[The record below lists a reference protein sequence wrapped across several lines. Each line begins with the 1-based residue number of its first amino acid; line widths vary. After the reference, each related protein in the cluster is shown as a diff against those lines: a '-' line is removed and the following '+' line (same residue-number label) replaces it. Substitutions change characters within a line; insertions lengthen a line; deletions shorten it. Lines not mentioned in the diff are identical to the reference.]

1 MRNKYFYLVLLLLSV
16 LVGCKTQKQA
26 TEARSLSE
34 PLEAVEEVITPKIDT
49 VQMVSSYQSGINTVS
64 AQYQIYLTG
73 NKSMSIRGMISSVHG
88 KSLTVSIQ
96 MLLGIEIAR
105 IHCTP
110 DSIWALDKLSQKYYE
125 ADFKSFEK
133 ELGTNFYGLQ
143 ALLTNR
149 TFDPEGLDFANFT
162 VDKVEENY
170 ILALNKEMYT
180 EFIVEGGKY
189 LTRSLLKK
197 NNSGSYLMTNYSNFL
212 PIGEFFFPAKVDCI
226 FQSKEKSNTIT
237 LNYSNVSINGSSN
250 LTFSIPGNYRK
261 ADMSQLIQLVNQ
273 L

>member
-1 MRNKYFYLVLLLLSV
+1 MKNKYFYLVILLFTV
-16 LVGCKTQKQA
+16 LVGCKTQKQHRNGEVSQE
-26 TEARSLSE
+26 T
-34 PLEAVEEVITPKIDT
+34 PEEIVPKVDT
-49 VQMVSSYQSGINTVS
+49 VKMISSYQSGIETVS

-73 NKSMSIRGMISSVHG
+73 NKSMSIRGMISSEHN

-110 DSIWALDKLSQKYYE
+110 DSIWALDKLGQKYYE
-125 ADFKSFEK
+125 ADFKTFEK

-170 ILALNKEMYT
+170 ILALNKDMYT
-180 EFIVEGGKY
+180 EFIVENGKY

-212 PIGEFFFPAKVDCI
+212 PIGEFFFPAKVDCV
-226 FQSKEKSNTIT
+226 FQSKDKSNTVS
-237 LNYSNVSINGSSN
+237 LNFSSVNINQKSN
-250 LTFSIPGNYRK
+250 LTFSIPANYRK
-261 ADMSQLIQLVNQ
+261 ADMSQLIKLVNG

>member
-1 MRNKYFYLVLLLLSV
+1 MKNKYFYLVLLLFTV
-16 LVGCKTQKQA
+16 LVGCKTQKESRQA
-26 TEARSLSE
+26 TTLSE
-34 PLEAVEEVITPKIDT
+34 AQEEIVPKVDT
-49 VQMVSSYQSGINTVS
+49 VKLISSYQSEVKTVT

-73 NKSMSIRGMISSVHG
+73 NKSMSIRGMISSEHN

-110 DSIWALDKLSQKYYE
+110 DSIWALDKLSQRYYE
-125 ADFKSFEK
+125 ADFKTFEK

-162 VDKVEENY
+162 VNKVEENY
-170 ILALNKEMYT
+170 ILALNKDMYT

-197 NNSGSYLMTNYSNFL
+197 NNSGSYLMTTYANFL
-212 PIGEFFFPAKVDCI
+212 PVGEFFFPSKVDCI
-226 FQSKEKSNTIT
+226 FQSKEKSNTIS
-237 LNYSNVSINGSSN
+237 LNYSSVNINKQSN
-250 LTFSIPGNYRK
+250 LTFSIPANYRK
-261 ADMSQLIQLVNQ
+261 ADMSTLIDLVNK

>member
-1 MRNKYFYLVLLLLSV
+1 MRNKYFYLVLLFLSV

-105 IHCTP
+105 IHFTP
-110 DSIWALDKLSQKYYE
+110 DSIWALDKLGQQYYE
-125 ADFKSFEK
+125 ADFKTFAK
-133 ELGTNFYGLQ
+133 ELGTDFYGLQ
-143 ALLTNR
+143 AILTNR
-149 TFDPEGLDFANFT
+149 TFDPEGQNFSNFT

-170 ILALNKEMYT
+170 VLALNKDMYT
-180 EFIVEGGKY
+180 EFIIEGGKY

-197 NNSGSYLMTNYSNFL
+197 NNSGSYLMTTYSSFL
-212 PIGEFFFPAKVDCI
+212 PVGEFVFPSKIDCI
-226 FQSKEKSNTIT
+226 FQSKEKSNTVS
-237 LNYSNVSINGSSN
+237 LNYSSVSINKNSS
-250 LTFSIPGNYRK
+250 LSFSIPASYRK
-261 ADMSQLIQLVNQ
+261 ADMSTLIKLVNN

>member
-1 MRNKYFYLVLLLLSV
+1 MKNKYFYLVILLFTV
-16 LVGCKTQKQA
+16 LVGCKTQKQHRNGEVSQE
-26 TEARSLSE
+26 T
-34 PLEAVEEVITPKIDT
+34 PEEIVPKVDT
-49 VQMVSSYQSGINTVS
+49 VKMISSYQSGIETVS

-73 NKSMSIRGMISSVHG
+73 NKSMSIRGMISSEHN

-110 DSIWALDKLSQKYYE
+110 DSIWALDKLGQKYYE
-125 ADFKSFEK
+125 ADFKTFEK

-170 ILALNKEMYT
+170 ILALNKDMYT
-180 EFIVEGGKY
+180 EFIVENGKY

-212 PIGEFFFPAKVDCI
+212 PIGEFFFPAKVDCV
-226 FQSKEKSNTIT
+226 FQSKDKSNTVS
-237 LNYSNVSINGSSN
+237 LNYSSVNINQKSN
-250 LTFSIPGNYRK
+250 LTFSIPSNYRK
-261 ADMSQLIQLVNQ
+261 ADMSQLIKLVNG